1 MDFFYPGSIG
11 RGCHIRFRL
20 VAISVALVSNPQ
32 YTVLYR
38 TDGWVLA
45 EVIAGNLPD
54 IMYDWS
60 PASTVE
66 ARQESGEL
74 VVAVWTDP
82 DTGSQHWI
90 SHPEM
95 PDVFLTAP
103 KAQWD
108 EVVSGRRGQT
118 IH

>member
-1 MDFFYPGSIG
+1 MLIN
-11 RGCHIRFRL
+11 RL
-20 VAISVALVSNPQ
+20 MTDPQ

-60 PASTVE
+60 SASTVG
-66 ARQESGEL
+66 ARQEAGDL
-74 VVAVWTDP
+74 VIVIWTDP
-82 DTGSQHWI
+82 EKGTQHYI

-95 PDVFLTAP
+95 PDALLVAP

>member
-1 MDFFYPGSIG
+1 MP
-11 RGCHIRFRL
+11 R
-20 VAISVALVSNPQ
+20 

-60 PASTVE
+60 PVDTVD
-66 ARQESGEL
+66 ARQEAGEL
-74 VVAVWTDP
+74 VIVVWTDP
-82 DTGSQHWI
+82 VEGTQHYI

-95 PDVFLTAP
+95 PDAFLTAP

-108 EVVSGRRGQT
+108 EAMHLRRRT
-118 IH
+118 KLH